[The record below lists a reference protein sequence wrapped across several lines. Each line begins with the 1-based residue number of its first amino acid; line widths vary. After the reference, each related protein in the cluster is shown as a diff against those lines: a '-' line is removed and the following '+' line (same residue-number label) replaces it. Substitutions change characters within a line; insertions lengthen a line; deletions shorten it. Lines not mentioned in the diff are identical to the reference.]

1 MKWSASVIEIDPP
14 RSMPALLAIVAGF
27 VDACTFV
34 GLYGLF
40 VAQLT
45 GSYVLAGTTLISPS
59 WPQATVFL
67 AAPMFFAAG
76 MAATFVA
83 TLARA
88 NGLPALACTLA
99 LETALIAAFTATM
112 IRGAPFPQ
120 TPPVAAFVAAML
132 GLSAMGVQSALV
144 RLLLRGVG
152 STNVMTTNTTQIAIE
167 AAQTLLTSALA
178 RSGDPEM
185 VRAHA
190 AALSRLAKSAQ
201 LPFAFFAG
209 TMAGALGYA
218 FGGPLVLALPT
229 TIVAALTSWAVR
241 IEKRADGQA

>member
-1 MKWSASVIEIDPP
+1 MKCSASIVQIDPP
-14 RSMPALLAIVAGF
+14 RLMPALLAIVAGF
-27 VDACTFV
+27 VDACTFA

-45 GSYVLAGTTLISPS
+45 GSYVLAGTGLFSPS

-67 AAPMFFAAG
+67 AAPVFFASG

-83 TLARA
+83 RLAGA
-88 NGLPALACTLA
+88 NGLPALAYSLA

-112 IRGAPFPQ
+112 MLGAPFPQ

-144 RLLLRGVG
+144 RLLFRGVG
-152 STNVMTTNTTQIAIE
+152 STNVMTTNTTQLAIE
-167 AAQTLLTSALA
+167 AAQVLLTIGLR
-178 RSGDPEM
+178 RSGDPEIL
-185 VRAHA
+185 RAHE
-190 AALSRLAKSAQ
+190 AALSRLAKSAL

-218 FGGPLVLALPT
+218 FGGPLALALPT
-229 TIVAALTSWAVR
+229 AIVAALTSWAVR
-241 IEKRADGQA
+241 IEKRANG